1 MVPWPGFDVDLECVH
16 QPPRAEQP
24 DPHPGRG
31 LVRTGQHRLQVGDA
45 GTAVAGHDDEALRRR
60 LAGQAE
66 LDLAAARVLVGV
78 AGDLR
83 DRGGDPRL
91 VLRVEADQLGQP
103 AGAAADRDDVRLGS
117 DHDPQQAGIHGAL
130 YTVAR
135 IATTEASSRPR
146 R

>member
-1 MVPWPGFDVDLECVH
+1 MPCAGLRRDVECIH
-16 QPPRAEQP
+16 QPPGAEQP
-24 DPHPGRG
+24 DAHPRHG
-31 LVRTGQHRLQVGDA
+31 LVRTGQNRRQVGDA

-66 LDLAAARVLVGV
+66 LDVAAARIFIGV

-91 VLRVEADQLGQP
+91 VLRVEPDQFGQP

-130 YTVAR
+130 YTAAR

>member
-1 MVPWPGFDVDLECVH
+1 M
-16 QPPRAEQP
+16 
-24 DPHPGRG
+24 
-31 LVRTGQHRLQVGDA
+31 RTGQNRLEVGDA
-45 GTAVAGHDDEALRRR
+45 GTAVAGHDDKALCRW
-60 LAGQAE
+60 LPGQAE
-66 LDLAAARVLVGV
+66 LDGAAARILIGV

-91 VLRVEADQLGQP
+91 VLRVEADQFGKP
-103 AGAAADRDDVRLGS
+103 AGAAANRDDVRLGS
-117 DHDPQQAGIHGAL
+117 DRDPQQAGIHGAL